1 MGSREA
7 RDAWCERAAGLDIEM
22 LCPQHGAI
30 YRGADVRRFIDW
42 FAGLPIG
49 VLRHGPR

>member
-1 MGSREA
+1 MSPPVV
-7 RDAWCERAAGLDIEM
+7 AASNDELM
-22 LCPQHGAI
+22 QVVSLCPQHGAI

-42 FAGLPIG
+42 FAALPIG